1 MLINGM
7 CKRQKMLA
15 LSVGFFQLSY
25 CPPTQERDMIFFASD
40 NKMIIKCPV
49 DAQFVGQKET
59 RDQQR

>member
-1 MLINGM
+1 
-7 CKRQKMLA
+7 MLA

-25 CPPTQERDMIFFASD
+25 CPPTQERYDFFASD

>member
-1 MLINGM
+1 
-7 CKRQKMLA
+7 MLA
-15 LSVGFFQLSY
+15 LSVGFFPLVLSSNSREKY
-25 CPPTQERDMIFFASD
+25 DFFASD